1 MVAVRS
7 LVGVGRRSVR
17 RGQGPDLQRVERI
30 REAASVVEDV
40 GASHAINPHQVG
52 KLLAPGALNRKLTHR
67 PRGAHRAKGRKC
79 TSFTFK
85 GWQNCD
91 GGQGPMCSADGE
103 AT

>member
-67 PRGAHRAKGRKC
+67 PRGARRAKGRKC
-79 TSFTFK
+79 TSFTF
-85 GWQNCD
+85 
-91 GGQGPMCSADGE
+91 QGMAELRRRTGPHVQR
-103 AT
+103 